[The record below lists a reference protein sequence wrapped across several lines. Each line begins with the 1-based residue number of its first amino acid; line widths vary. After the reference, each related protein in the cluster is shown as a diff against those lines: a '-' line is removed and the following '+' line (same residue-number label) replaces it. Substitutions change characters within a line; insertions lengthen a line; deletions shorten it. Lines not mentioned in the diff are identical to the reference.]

1 MVDKASECNDGLAPL
16 IHEFVT
22 KALAIQLAPPPP
34 QDWFDSLGRRYSPVS
49 PPLFYDNGPP
59 SLPVWLDGVWYGLT
73 VLPPSPSAPASSP
86 SPPPDGCCPSPPLD
100 PPSRPALSTADV
112 RRHCPEA
119 EVEAVLRLQARWRSV
134 RARREHRSTTAAE
147 TALLRAEPEKL
158 RAARQQTCGESSDG
172 GAVRGPLTR
181 LWSGMDIAGSQDAAI
196 DFDGVRDGSLVPIRP
211 TAISDAADWLGQRGT
226 QQARILALLLQMHRG
241 SRLAR
246 CWASAVLNELEAG
259 SAESSLIKAFRLAL
273 QAQAAPPVEGSREL
287 VLAHGGNMPGG
298 MPKRGRGG
306 PAKAAGAGPSADGDT
321 PMPEADA
328 HASSE
333 PPVSPSLTRKTITT
347 TPAGSAADDAS
358 ASEEGE
364 EEGEEE
370 EPDDFELGR
379 RMHGRGEKPSPAS
392 AKSRVG
398 EGYKAAEALAEAAA
412 VLERLEGLDEVK
424 KQVRDI
430 LCVSIDRLQFGD
442 ASIKIGSE
450 GSPNYNCIVLGNS
463 GVGKST
469 LAENVLYPA
478 LKKIGVLTG
487 KLVKV
492 SKEDLKGKGY
502 AAKQKEAKFGMLLV
516 DEAYAL
522 TGCESVTNEFVNK
535 IHKERSSV
543 MMVVVGYQQEMSI
556 WLRSNQGL
564 QARFEHT
571 IVISDY
577 SAEELV
583 CIGTRYCGAQGFELT
598 GDGVDSA
605 LKEAVGVVVDLPPGT
620 SPANADA
627 IERVIRSAT
636 NNFRSRRQQS
646 GRANSMA
653 QELTAADIKA
663 GVTKLLSDRHAVGS
677 SSTASGAGSS
687 GGAHSTVRS
696 SAFRTPAAHVRSL
709 TANP

>member
-1 MVDKASECNDGLAPL
+1 MATKRGKRAWNERCITVTAAVLASEL
-16 IHEFVT
+16 
-22 KALAIQLAPPPP
+22 
-34 QDWFDSLGRRYSPVS
+34 
-49 PPLFYDNGPP
+49 
-59 SLPVWLDGVWYGLT
+59 
-73 VLPPSPSAPASSP
+73 
-86 SPPPDGCCPSPPLD
+86 
-100 PPSRPALSTADV
+100 
-112 RRHCPEA
+112 
-119 EVEAVLRLQARWRSV
+119 
-134 RARREHRSTTAAE
+134 RSTEEAA
-147 TALLRAEPEKL
+147 
-158 RAARQQTCGESSDG
+158 
-172 GAVRGPLTR
+172 
-181 LWSGMDIAGSQDAAI
+181 
-196 DFDGVRDGSLVPIRP
+196 
-211 TAISDAADWLGQRGT
+211 
-226 QQARILALLLQMHRG
+226 
-241 SRLAR
+241 
-246 CWASAVLNELEAG
+246 
-259 SAESSLIKAFRLAL
+259 
-273 QAQAAPPVEGSREL
+273 
-287 VLAHGGNMPGG
+287 AH
-298 MPKRGRGG
+298 
-306 PAKAAGAGPSADGDT
+306 D
-321 PMPEADA
+321 E
-328 HASSE
+328 ASSE
-333 PPVSPSLTRKTITT
+333 ALKKVRRFSVL
-347 TPAGSAADDAS
+347 
-358 ASEEGE
+358 
-364 EEGEEE
+364 
-370 EPDDFELGR
+370 FELRANAEMSLLAHELLSDENRTKGLR
-379 RMHGRGEKPSPAS
+379 TKMMAKDFTIRTQKSQVEKLHVSIAES
-392 AKSRVG
+392 TAKIESLVRQADQERQVARA
-398 EGYKAAEALAEAAA
+398 KVEALAARADKAELEIALALEQLGQALKVSSAREAA
-412 VLERLEGLDEVK
+412 LEE
-424 KQVRDI
+424 
-430 LCVSIDRLQFGD
+430 
-442 ASIKIGSE
+442 
-450 GSPNYNCIVLGNS
+450 
-463 GVGKST
+463 
-469 LAENVLYPA
+469 
-478 LKKIGVLTG
+478 KIGVLTG